1 LIRVAILIL
10 HQIFCRNQTHLHTP
24 SLSKAAT
31 ATIYA
36 LKKRPGML
44 TNSFESPADP
54 KAEFN
59 LDMEFIEKSSCA

>member
-1 LIRVAILIL
+1 MSGHSNFAPNLL
-10 HQIFCRNQTHLHTP
+10 QKSNPSPQTI
-24 SLSKAAT
+24 LSKAAT

-44 TNSFESPADP
+44 TNSFESSADP

-59 LDMEFIEKSSCA
+59 LDMAFIEKSSCA